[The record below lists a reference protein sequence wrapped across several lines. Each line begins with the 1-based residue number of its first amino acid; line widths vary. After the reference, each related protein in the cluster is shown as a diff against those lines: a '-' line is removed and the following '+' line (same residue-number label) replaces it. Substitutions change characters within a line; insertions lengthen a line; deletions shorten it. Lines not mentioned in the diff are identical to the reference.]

1 MRYEARAMK
10 WSCALIFV
18 ALLAGCG
25 GSLSTRL
32 TQTGERLRFPAKP
45 VNCPLHILR
54 ATQPIPAH
62 VPLAELSYSDGGG
75 LTADGKGVVE
85 GELRAESC
93 RLGAEG
99 YIIRE
104 ERYGIPF
111 VGTEVEATAFVW
123 ARYYPVVPAM
133 PVPAPAAPSAPTPA
147 PEQP

>member
-1 MRYEARAMK
+1 MK
-10 WSCALIFV
+10 GSFALVFV

-25 GSLSTRL
+25 GSLSTQL

-75 LTADGKGVVE
+75 LTADGKEVVE

-93 RLGAEG
+93 RLGADG

-104 ERYGIPF
+104 ERYSIPF
-111 VGTEVEATAFVW
+111 VGTDVEATAFVW
-123 ARYYPVVPAM
+123 ARYYPVVPAV
-133 PVPAPAAPSAPTPA
+133 PPPAPAPAAAPSTPA